1 MESCIEYAFGVS
13 KIVCESCVEALGV
26 CAKCGQDAEAVT
38 GPLPTQAEQARLEAE
53 YQRDLK
59 ALPERKRRTFLR
71 HLERQSSKKKGEKKN
86 TDAETEQT
94 EDNENDDEVDISC
107 SKTEFQIKQEAHK
120 RLKELVDKYA
130 KDDDFFFDDDD
141 FEEEDK
147 DE

>member
-1 MESCIEYAFGVS
+1 M
-13 KIVCESCVEALGV
+13 
-26 CAKCGQDAEAVT
+26 T

-86 TDAETEQT
+86 ADSETEQA
-94 EDNENDDEVDISC
+94 EVNENEDEVDISC
-107 SKTEFQIKQEAHK
+107 SKTEFQIKQEAHE

-141 FEEEDK
+141 FEEEDD